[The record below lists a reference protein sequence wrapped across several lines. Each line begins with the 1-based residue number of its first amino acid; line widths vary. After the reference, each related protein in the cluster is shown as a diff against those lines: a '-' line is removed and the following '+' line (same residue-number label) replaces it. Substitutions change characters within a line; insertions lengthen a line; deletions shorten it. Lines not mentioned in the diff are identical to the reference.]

1 MEEPVRTKYTIK
13 PTYKKSALEEQYWC
27 NSLQSGKSV
36 SVKVNNVYRWGEFY
50 IELTDK
56 EKQELLK
63 KEMVNLSEYDHEL
76 IEMWDGGCDFWID
89 IVNDEDFSEEELE
102 EIESLLYE
110 WKKDE
115 DTKVLSIIPEDEYGG
130 EGEGSPLK
138 YGGEGSPL
146 EDDEGYSYE
155 KMEHNGW
162 CETECEY
169 VITSSC
175 ELDKVMEYES
185 QE

>member
-1 MEEPVRTKYTIK
+1 MEEQKRTKYTIK
-13 PTYKKSALEEQYWC
+13 PTYKKCALEEQYWC
-27 NSLQSGKSV
+27 NSLQSGKFV

-50 IELTDK
+50 IELTDE

-63 KEMVNLSEYDHEL
+63 KEMVNLSQYDHEL

-102 EIESLLYE
+102 EIETLLYK

-115 DTKVLSIIPEDEYGG
+115 DEDIRVLSIIPEDEVGVS
-130 EGEGSPLK
+130 EEDVEDFS
-138 YGGEGSPL
+138 
-146 EDDEGYSYE
+146 DDEGYSYE

-162 CETECEY
+162 YETECEY

-175 ELDKVMEYES
+175 ELEKVTEYECH
-185 QE
+185 E